1 MTTNTTAKSSSA
13 TIVGA
18 AALCALAIG
27 GIVVA
32 IMLAFG
38 SHATATTV
46 PVSPTPT
53 HSTPSE
59 PTPSHSTPVTPAAV
73 PSAAIESLQRQLAQL
88 NYYNGP
94 ITGIVN
100 TQTTQAITYLQ
111 RDAHLPQTGQL
122 NAATQS
128 ALTRML
134 ATGNNQ
140 MDR

>member
-1 MTTNTTAKSSSA
+1 MTTNTTKNSSA
-13 TIVGA
+13 TVVGA
-18 AALCALAIG
+18 AALCALAIA

-46 PVSPTPT
+46 PVSPA
-53 HSTPSE
+53 
-59 PTPSHSTPVTPAAV
+59 PSHSTPATPTTPAAA

-94 ITGIVN
+94 ITGVVN

-111 RDAHLPQTGQL
+111 RDAHLPQTGHL